1 MKCCKNG
8 RIIPFLEAK
17 MGFDS
22 GPGIMYRGQALLL
35 CQVIG
40 KLPLADAELAIK
52 HASSRSYA
60 LFDYFKREFIKSA
73 QEQGYS
79 FLHAT
84 NEWYRIA
91 FQAGYIGFAPCNQYI
106 QDKYALMSKIYET
119 LRVNQDMS
127 DDQLKNS
134 LEPEERKRLKNW
146 DDMIHT
152 VKMIARNQV
161 SDEDTN
167 P

>member
-1 MKCCKNG
+1 MRRCKNG

-22 GPGIMYRGQALLL
+22 GPGIMYKSQALLL

-40 KLPLADAELAIK
+40 KLPLTDAELVIK

-60 LFDYFKREFIKSA
+60 LFDYFKPAFIKSA

-84 NEWYRIA
+84 NEWYRTA
-91 FQAGYIGFAPCNQYI
+91 FQAVLYENLF
-106 QDKYALMSKIYET
+106 IYSENKGDCQEF
-119 LRVNQDMS
+119 LHIFGM
-127 DDQLKNS
+127 
-134 LEPEERKRLKNW
+134 
-146 DDMIHT
+146 
-152 VKMIARNQV
+152 
-161 SDEDTN
+161 
-167 P
+167 

>member
-1 MKCCKNG
+1 
-8 RIIPFLEAK
+8 

-134 LEPEERKRLKNW
+134 LEPEERKRLKTW

>member
-1 MKCCKNG
+1 MKRCKNG

-40 KLPLADAELAIK
+40 KTPLSDAELIIE

-60 LFDYFKREFIKSA
+60 LFDYFKAEFIKSA

-84 NEWYRIA
+84 KEWYRIA
-91 FQAGYIGFAPCNQYI
+91 FQARYIGYAPCNKHI
-106 QDKYALMSKIYET
+106 EEKYALMSKIYET
-119 LRVNQDMS
+119 LRVNQDMT
-127 DDQLKNS
+127 DDQLKVS
-134 LEPEERKRLKNW
+134 LDPDERKRLITW

-161 SDEDTN
+161 SNEDTN

>member
-1 MKCCKNG
+1 MKRCKNG

-106 QDKYALMSKIYET
+106 KEKYALMSKIYET

-127 DDQLKNS
+127 DEQLQNS
-134 LEPEERKRLKNW
+134 LEPEERKRLKTW

>member
-1 MKCCKNG
+1 MKRCKNG

-106 QDKYALMSKIYET
+106 QEKYALMSKVYET

-134 LEPEERKRLKNW
+134 LEPEERKRLKTW

-161 SDEDTN
+161 RDEDTN